1 MSIRLKGFLVALMVS
16 GICASVTLMASEP
29 APEELELFSAME
41 QGKIEVK
48 VVAKNALNARL
59 DVTNKTQEPLK
70 INLPDSF
77 ALVPVLA
84 QDFGGGG
91 GMSGRS
97 SRGSGSSGSSGR
109 GGGNQSSG
117 GGSSSGRG
125 GGRSG
130 GRGGGSSSYSL
141 LPEKTIHD
149 NIKTVCLEHGKKD
162 PSPRV
167 QYQIRPISDVTD
179 NKAVH
184 LLCEKV
190 GLGEVDQ
197 KSAQAAVWHLN
208 NEMSW
213 DDLSAKTNRDSV
225 GRKSSYFSGDEMD
238 DAMRL
243 VDKAIT
249 TIEEQEKAIEGA
261 KAGPSLADNY

>member
-1 MSIRLKGFLVALMVS
+1 MSIRLKGFLVALTVS
-16 GICASVTLMASEP
+16 GVLSSVTLMASEP
-29 APEELELFSAME
+29 ASEEMELFSAIK

-48 VVAKNALNARL
+48 VVAKNALQARL

-84 QDFGGGG
+84 QDFGGGSG
-91 GMSGRS
+91 G
-97 SRGSGSSGSSGR
+97 RGSSSSSNRGNSGGS
-109 GGGNQSSG
+109 GGGGSQSSG
-117 GGSSSGRG
+117 GGSNSGRG
-125 GGRSG
+125 GNSG
-130 GRGGGSSSYSL
+130 GSRGGSSSYSL

-149 NIKTVCLEHGKKD
+149 HIKTVCLEHGKKD
-162 PSPRV
+162 PSPRIR
-167 QYQIRPISDVTD
+167 YELRPISDVTD

-213 DDLSAKTNRDSV
+213 NELGAKINKDTV
-225 GRKSSYFSGDEMD
+225 GRKFPYFSDAEMN

-243 VDKAIT
+243 VGKALKT
-249 TIEEQEKAIEGA
+249 VEEQERAIEGA
-261 KAGPSLADNY
+261 KAGPSLADTY

>member
-1 MSIRLKGFLVALMVS
+1 MSIRLKGFLAALMVS
-16 GICASVTLMASEP
+16 GICASATLMASEV

-48 VVAKNALNARL
+48 VVAKNAMNARL
-59 DVTNKTQEPLK
+59 DVTNKTPEPLK

-84 QDFGGGG
+84 QDFSGG
-91 GMSGRS
+91 SGRS
-97 SRGSGSSGSSGR
+97 GSRGSSSSSSRSGS
-109 GGGNQSSG
+109 GGGSQSSG
-117 GGSSSGRG
+117 GSSSSGRSG
-125 GGRSG
+125 SSSSRSG
-130 GRGGGSSSYSL
+130 GSSFSL
-141 LPEKTIHD
+141 LPEKTIQDH
-149 NIKTVCLEHGKKD
+149 IKTVCLEHGKKD

-167 QYQIRPISDVTD
+167 RYEIRPITDVTD

-197 KSAQAAVWHLN
+197 NSAQAAVWHLN

-213 DDLSAKTNRDSV
+213 EELAAKFDKDTV
-225 GRKSSYFSGDEMD
+225 GRKFSYFSSDEME

-243 VDKAIT
+243 ASKAVK
-249 TIEEQEKAIEGA
+249 TIEEQERAIEGA